1 MNMKQC
7 IEENTIRIMYLKRN
21 MRLRWNRDGE
31 CGGDGGKEEA
41 RFHHIEAFGCLEN
54 LATFCQKNVGREK
67 EKIEERVVWED
78 LTAYI

>member
-1 MNMKQC
+1 MNLKQF
-7 IEENTIRIMYLKRN
+7 IEENMIGITYLKRN

-31 CGGDGGKEEA
+31 CGGNGGKEEA
-41 RFHHIEAFGCLEN
+41 RFRHIEAFGCLEN
-54 LATFCQKNVGREK
+54 LATVCQENVGREK